1 MNAIYEAIDEFEFS
15 NAVFPMTQEYANWE
29 TDAVIF
35 GAKIQTTKSINFWS
49 LNFRTKIVV
58 LTQCVACLSLKKVT
72 FLKIGLFQVIKTEL
86 FRNIGL
92 SMACVFVTMLLLLAD
107 IWGSVLT
114 MICVVMSLIDVMGYM
129 QAWGLTI
136 DVVSSVIVIISI
148 GLCVDYSAHIAHA
161 FLTSKGLY
169 TNIFD
174 IFVHKVKSISKLN
187 NIYLLEICIM

>member
-1 MNAIYEAIDEFEFS
+1 M
-15 NAVFPMTQEYANWE
+15 
-29 TDAVIF
+29 
-35 GAKIQTTKSINFWS
+35 
-49 LNFRTKIVV
+49 NFRTKIVV

-169 TNIFD
+169 TNILD
-174 IFVHKVKSISKLN
+174 VFVQKVKSI
-187 NIYLLEICIM
+187 EID

>member
-29 TDAVIF
+29 TDAVRF
-35 GAKIQTTKSINFWS
+35 LQLFFSNTVKLA
-49 LNFRTKIVV
+49 
-58 LTQCVACLSLKKVT
+58 LKDQNWP
-72 FLKIGLFQVIKTEL
+72 FFQVIKTEL

-161 FLTSKGLY
+161 FLTSKGL
-169 TNIFD
+169 
-174 IFVHKVKSISKLN
+174 
-187 NIYLLEICIM
+187 LLF

>member
-1 MNAIYEAIDEFEFS
+1 MFVLE
-15 NAVFPMTQEYANWE
+15 
-29 TDAVIF
+29 
-35 GAKIQTTKSINFWS
+35 KSD
-49 LNFRTKIVV
+49 L
-58 LTQCVACLSLKKVT
+58 

-161 FLTSKGLY
+161 FLTSKGMIFLFKKWNLSYIEIDQDLLFRDLPIGDLY
-169 TNIFD
+169 WFISNFC
-174 IFVHKVKSISKLN
+174 KSKLISN
-187 NIYLLEICIM
+187 FLKIKID

>member
-1 MNAIYEAIDEFEFS
+1 
-15 NAVFPMTQEYANWE
+15 
-29 TDAVIF
+29 
-35 GAKIQTTKSINFWS
+35 
-49 LNFRTKIVV
+49 
-58 LTQCVACLSLKKVT
+58 
-72 FLKIGLFQVIKTEL
+72 
-86 FRNIGL
+86 
-92 SMACVFVTMLLLLAD
+92 MACVFVTMLLLLAD

-169 TNIFD
+169 TNILD
-174 IFVHKVKSISKLN
+174 IFVQKVKSIEISLSSKVVK
-187 NIYLLEICIM
+187 EI

>member
-15 NAVFPMTQEYANWE
+15 NDVFPMTQEYANWE
-29 TDAVIF
+29 TDAVRF
-35 GAKIQTTKSINFWS
+35 LQLFFSNTVKLA
-49 LNFRTKIVV
+49 
-58 LTQCVACLSLKKVT
+58 LKDQNRP
-72 FLKIGLFQVIKTEL
+72 FFQVIKTEL

-161 FLTSKGLY
+161 FLTSKGLLLFLRVFLKESLKKPP
-169 TNIFD
+169 NPNFR
-174 IFVHKVKSISKLN
+174 ISP
-187 NIYLLEICIM
+187 

>member
-1 MNAIYEAIDEFEFS
+1 M
-15 NAVFPMTQEYANWE
+15 
-29 TDAVIF
+29 F
-35 GAKIQTTKSINFWS
+35 GLEKT
-49 LNFRTKIVV
+49 V
-58 LTQCVACLSLKKVT
+58 

-169 TNIFD
+169 TNILD
-174 IFVHKVKSISKLN
+174 VFVQKVKSI
-187 NIYLLEICIM
+187 EID